1 MKTAKRITLGM
12 IKVVVGAAM
21 FAWRCLTSVPA
32 LFFCVLDRTIEG
44 SLINPHAFFS
54 TDWFKHVGGQ
64 TFTGLMTGMCVHAT
78 LVYSSLKLI
87 TTGLADIF
95 MIDVFDI
102 LNFNTTFSMK
112 SAKTAE

>member
-32 LFFCVLDRTIEG
+32 LMFCVLDRTIEG
-44 SLINPHAFFS
+44 SLINPHTFFS

-64 TFTGLMTGMCVHAT
+64 TFTGLMTGICVNAT
-78 LVYSSLKLI
+78 LLYSSLKLI
-87 TTGLADIF
+87 TAGLADIF
-95 MIDVFDI
+95 MIDAFDI
-102 LNFNTTFSMK
+102 LNFGVEFSMK
-112 SAKTAE
+112 AAKTTE